1 MEGTKYIKGDEWDRA
16 MEAYETMDHHA
27 LKRPGADEAAFL
39 AMALQKAEAG
49 KITKHG
55 AWRVARGN
63 GVTAVCL
70 NTWLRWWGEATE

>member
-1 MEGTKYIKGDEWDRA
+1 MAGTKFIQAEEWDRA
-16 MEAYETMDHHA
+16 MDAYGASDHHA
-27 LKRPGADEAAFL
+27 LKRPGPEEAAFL
-39 AMALQKAEAG
+39 AMALQKAEMG

-55 AWRVARGN
+55 AWKIAKGK